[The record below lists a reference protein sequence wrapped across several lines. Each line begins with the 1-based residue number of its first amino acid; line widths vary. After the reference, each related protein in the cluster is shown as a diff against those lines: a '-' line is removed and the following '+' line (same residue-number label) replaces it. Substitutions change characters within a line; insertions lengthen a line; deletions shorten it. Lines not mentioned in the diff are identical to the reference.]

1 MSIIIKFVDESI
13 YKDIEDLNSSYD
25 INKKLEEINQEMDV
39 LIVEKLVNQLKTMKP
54 RNDIED
60 LKYLS
65 DMLNIFKQT

>member
-65 DMLNIFKQT
+65 DILNIFKQT

>member
-1 MSIIIKFVDESI
+1 VSIIIKFVDESI

>member
-1 MSIIIKFVDESI
+1 VSIIIKFVDESI

-25 INKKLEEINQEMDV
+25 INKKLEEINQEVDV
-39 LIVEKLVNQLKTMKP
+39 LIVEKLINQLKTMKP

-65 DMLNIFKQT
+65 DILNIFKQT